1 MDSLAYIH
9 LVEAYDLPLES
20 SPSFEVKWPKFNR
33 KALVSSISV
42 ALVASF
48 IGVATPAKALIKMGK
63 RGHEV
68 IRLQQ
73 RLGELGYFKGP
84 STGYYGQITR
94 KAVKQFQRNNEL
106 KDDGIVGPQTQIA
119 LQKVYPKPAEPETQP
134 IVKLGR
140 QGPTVYRVQRQLSSL
155 RYYDYR
161 KMDGIFD
168 DATKQAV
175 IDFQKANNLKA
186 DGIVGRKTH
195 EALVNQTG
203 L

>member
-9 LVEAYDLPLES
+9 LVEAYDRPLEP
-20 SPSFEVKWPKFNR
+20 SPSLNVKWPKFNR
-33 KALVSSISV
+33 KALVSGISV
-42 ALVASF
+42 ALLASF
-48 IGVATPAKALIKMGK
+48 LGVATPARALLKTGQ
-63 RGHEV
+63 RGHQV
-68 IRLQQ
+68 LLLQQ

-106 KDDGIVGPQTQIA
+106 KNDGVVGPQTQLA

-134 IVKLGR
+134 KVKLGY

-161 KMDGIFD
+161 KMHGIFD
-168 DATKQAV
+168 NATKQAV
-175 IDFQKANNLKA
+175 IDFQKANDLKA